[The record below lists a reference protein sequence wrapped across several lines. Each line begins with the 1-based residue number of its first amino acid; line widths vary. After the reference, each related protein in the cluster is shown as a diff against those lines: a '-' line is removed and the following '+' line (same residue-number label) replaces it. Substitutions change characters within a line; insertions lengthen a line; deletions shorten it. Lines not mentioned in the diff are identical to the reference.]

1 MLKTE
6 KLEQKLKDGQVLIGT
21 HAHIAE
27 SVITHII
34 ALQGFDILWIDT
46 EHSAI
51 DRRDLNHM
59 LMAVAP
65 TDTAAFVRVTWNDPQ
80 IVKPIL
86 EMGPDGIVFP
96 NIRTKEEAELAVASV
111 LYPPDGIRGYGPQRA
126 NMYGMIDND
135 EYLEHVAKKV
145 WKIMQIEDWRTV
157 ERLEEILAV
166 PGIDAIQIGPKDF
179 SASMGKLKAFDQE
192 VWDMLQKLVEKCNK
206 ANVPIGTSFAYS
218 GSTSPLI
225 EKWISMGV
233 NWINVNSDVTFLM
246 EGAKTTLHN
255 VQQSLKKHKNRKQ

>member
-1 MLKTE
+1 MLKVE

-27 SVITHII
+27 SVVTHII
-34 ALQGFDILWIDT
+34 AMQGYDILWIDT

-51 DRRDLNHM
+51 DRKDLNHM

-65 TDTAAFVRVTWNDPQ
+65 TETAAFVRVTWNDPQ

-126 NMYGMIDND
+126 NMYGMIDNK

-145 WKIMQIEDWRTV
+145 WKIMQIEDWRAV

-166 PGIDAIQIGPKDF
+166 PGIDAFQIGPKDL
-179 SASMGKLKAFDQE
+179 SASMGKISAFDQE
-192 VWDMLQKLVEKCNK
+192 VWDVFQKLINKCNK
-206 ANVPIGTSFAYS
+206 ANIPIGTSFAYGAGNAS
-218 GSTSPLI
+218 DVQ
-225 EKWISMGV
+225 KWLSMGI

-246 EGAKTTLHN
+246 DGAKSTLHT
-255 VQQSLKKHKNRKQ
+255 VQQSLKELKK